1 MPRLNGS
8 SQKEERLRVSRKK
21 LVWGIT
27 IAVAVL
33 GVGGF
38 FLFKESS
45 QTEKRFDAI
54 HPSRGS
60 IRQVI
65 STTGAVEPQNRVKI
79 QSSVGGRIEEI
90 LVEEGRVVKKGTV
103 LAMLSSTERA
113 ALLDA
118 AKLKGKSEESYWNNV
133 YKKTTV
139 LAPMDGQVIVR
150 SVDPGQT
157 VTASDSLFVLSDHLI
172 VKAFVDETDIGRVK
186 IGQKALIGLDAYPDI
201 RVTGAVEHIYYESHL
216 QNNVNIYN
224 VDIIPDRIPDV
235 FRSGMSANIKIIVQE
250 KKGALLLPISAVQNR
265 NGKTFVRQK
274 SDDAE
279 KGRRYTKVETGLQD
293 GSNIEILDG
302 VTEQSVVLLPDTT
315 FVLPKNKAGANP
327 FSPQQPRRS
336 KP

>member
-8 SQKEERLRVSRKK
+8 SQKEERLKVSRKK

-38 FLFKESS
+38 FLFKGTR
-45 QTEKRFDAI
+45 QTGKQFDEI
-54 HPSRGS
+54 HPSRGT
-60 IRQVI
+60 IRLSI

-90 LVEEGRVVKKGTV
+90 LVEEGRVVKKGAV

-118 AKLKGKSEESYWNNV
+118 AKLQGKNEESYWNNV

-157 VTASDSLFVLSDHLI
+157 VTASDSLFVLSDRLI

-250 KKGALLLPISAVQNR
+250 KKGALLLPFTAVQNR

-274 SDDAE
+274 SDDTE
-279 KGRRYTKVETGLQD
+279 KGRRYTRVETGLQD

-302 VTEQSVVLLPDTT
+302 LTESSLVLIPDTT
-315 FVLPKNKAGANP
+315 FVIPKNKAGGNP

>member
-8 SQKEERLRVSRKK
+8 SQKEERLKVSRKK

-27 IAVAVL
+27 IAGAVL

-38 FLFKESS
+38 FLFKGSS

-274 SDDAE
+274 SDDTE

-293 GSNIEILDG
+293 VTNIEILDG
-302 VTEQSVVLLPDTT
+302 LTESSVVLLPDTT

-327 FSPQQPRRS
+327 FSPQQQR
-336 KP
+336 KPKP

>member
-1 MPRLNGS
+1 M
-8 SQKEERLRVSRKK
+8 
-21 LVWGIT
+21 
-27 IAVAVL
+27 
-33 GVGGF
+33 F
-38 FLFKESS
+38 FKGTR
-45 QTEKRFDAI
+45 QTEKRFDEI
-54 HPSRGS
+54 HPSRGT
-60 IRQVI
+60 IRLVI

-90 LVEEGRVVKKGTV
+90 LVDEGQLVKKGAV

-118 AKLKGKSEESYWNNV
+118 AKLQGKSEESYWNNV
-133 YKKTTV
+133 YKKTAV
-139 LAPMDGQVIVR
+139 IAPMDGQVIVR

-186 IGQKALIGLDAYPDI
+186 IGQQALIGLDAYPDI
-201 RVTGAVEHIYYESHL
+201 RVTGAVGHIYYESHL

-235 FRSGMSANIKIIVQE
+235 FRSGMSANIRIIVQE
-250 KKGALLLPISAVQNR
+250 KGGVLLLPLSAVQNR
-265 NGKTFVRQK
+265 NGKAVVRQK

-279 KGRRYTKVETGLQD
+279 KGRRYTKVETGIQD
-293 GSNIEILDG
+293 GTNIEILEG
-302 VTEQSVVLLPDTT
+302 LTESSVVLMPDTT

-327 FSPQQPRRS
+327 FSPQQQRRS